1 VAGAAASF
9 EVLRAAA
16 RVAVPWKNGGG
27 LTREVAVH
35 PSGSGLG
42 DFDWRISIAEIAAPG
57 PFSVFPGIERRMAIL
72 SGRLLLMIDGRSPTA
87 LTAESPAVE
96 FPGDAA
102 AFAEPERGPVTDLNV
117 MTRRAR
123 CRAELTRHDVR
134 RPTPLEPRDG
144 ATLVMV
150 ALTGQV
156 LLCSDTSCELRPLDA
171 VLLWPGS
178 PAVTAAA
185 HGAASFH
192 LVEIRPREPGNPQ

>member
-1 VAGAAASF
+1 MADAAASC
-9 EVLRAAA
+9 EVLRAAG

-35 PSGSGLG
+35 PCGSGLG
-42 DFDWRISIAEIAAPG
+42 DFDWRISIAEIAAAG

-72 SGRLLLMIDGRSPTA
+72 SGRLALMIDGRAP
-87 LTAESPAVE
+87 LTLVAESPAVE

-144 ATLVMV
+144 ATLVLV

-156 LLCSDTSCELRPLDA
+156 LLFRDTTCELHPLDA
-171 VLLWPGS
+171 VLLRPGS
-178 PAVTAAA
+178 AAVTVAARA
-185 HGAASFH
+185 AASFH
-192 LVEIRPREPGNPQ
+192 LVEIRPRNPE